1 MASSQVAVICASLR
15 ALIAAT
21 ASALMGENSIGG
33 AAGAGVAAGTGV
45 AAPPPACAYGAGRG
59 PSGVSP
65 GRAPRGLAAAL

>member
-1 MASSQVAVICASLR
+1 
-15 ALIAAT
+15 
-21 ASALMGENSIGG
+21 MGENSIGG

-45 AAPPPACAYGAGRG
+45 AAPPPACAYGAGRW